1 MNDAAQ
7 SPGRLLIGG
16 RFPSTVTSL
25 FPMQDDRIVQQLLF
39 ADCGITRYRDACE
52 LWLVAGTD
60 QDELTEIAPGVAA
73 SIVRDDVSPE
83 TLAGRHFQLPQPYVA
98 DETDPSHA
106 RFEFCHEN
114 DCKLKDCTIEF
125 TARDGDAFLVR
136 LRGKSDD
143 LVTGANSHLD
153 VELDARCRFAGT
165 QTRHQSLAARHAFF
179 LGVRWAR
186 ALWMGT

>member
-1 MNDAAQ
+1 VNDTSR

-16 RFPSTVTSL
+16 RLPSAYTSL
-25 FPMQDDRIVQQLLF
+25 FPKQHDRVVHQLLF

-52 LWLVAGTD
+52 LWLVAGAD
-60 QDELTEIAPGVAA
+60 QDELTEISPGVAA

-83 TLAGRHFQLPQPYVA
+83 TLTGRRFQLPQPYVA
-98 DETDPSHA
+98 GETDRSHA

-125 TARDGDAFLVR
+125 TARDGDAFLVT
-136 LRGKSDD
+136 LQGQSDD
-143 LVTGANSHLD
+143 LVTGTDSDLD
-153 VELDARCRFAGT
+153 VELEARCRFAGT
-165 QTRHQSLAARHAFF
+165 QTRNQSLAARHAFF

-186 ALWMGT
+186 AQWMGP